1 MITTSSLKFTRMI
14 FDILLY
20 SSYLKISKM
29 HKFIQ
34 PLSFSL
40 FEMQNAEYSFFSPH
54 KWFFFTKGSL
64 IGDLVSFVCDLV
76 SLIGEFKFL

>member
-29 HKFIQ
+29 HKFI
-34 PLSFSL
+34 
-40 FEMQNAEYSFFSPH
+40 
-54 KWFFFTKGSL
+54 
-64 IGDLVSFVCDLV
+64 
-76 SLIGEFKFL
+76 